1 MAKTHC
7 KGKGRDR
14 AKTSLDGTE
23 SSIWPKNR
31 CKILIKMEGLLVD
44 LCIKSK
50 ICTFY
55 LPFCKSNTQVFSNS
69 SIKRAKSP
77 TFPKIMSKKWKS
89 RLKISSLSMVFGNLS
104 YYLEMCQRCVE
115 NKKES
120 FDRARGNGA
129 SPHVRAQYENGP
141 NWEEGLLDG
150 EICLCLPTSGVR
162 QN

>member
-1 MAKTHC
+1 MVKTHC

-77 TFPKIMSKKWKS
+77 TFSKIMSKKWKS

-129 SPHVRAQYENGP
+129 M
-141 NWEEGLLDG
+141 
-150 EICLCLPTSGVR
+150 PTCWGSI
-162 QN
+162 